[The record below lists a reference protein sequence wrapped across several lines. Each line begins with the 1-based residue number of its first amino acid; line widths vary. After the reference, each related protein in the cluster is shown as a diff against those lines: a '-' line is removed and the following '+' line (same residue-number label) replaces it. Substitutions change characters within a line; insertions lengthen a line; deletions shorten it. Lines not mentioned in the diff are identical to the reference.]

1 MSSRARARDRCGFG
15 WRAALPHQVL
25 ATLGMTFNLLLRPR
39 PSRFRLRRHSRAC
52 SRHLSGRSG
61 ELLRRAEAGFEVL
74 VTVDKRSSTLT
85 RGAFSRAVRARTRQR
100 RVTAA
105 RLFRR
110 QELLDARVAID
121 DRGLVLKE
129 AAGVGG

>member
-1 MSSRARARDRCGFG
+1 MSSRAGARDRYGFG
-15 WRAALPHQVL
+15 WRAALPHRFL
-25 ATLGMTFNLLLRPR
+25 ATLGMTFNLLLRTR
-39 PSRFRLRRHSRAC
+39 PGRFRLRRHSRAC
-52 SRHLSGRSG
+52 SRHLSGRS
-61 ELLRRAEAGFEVL
+61 EAGFEVL

-121 DRGLVLKE
+121 DRG
-129 AAGVGG
+129 